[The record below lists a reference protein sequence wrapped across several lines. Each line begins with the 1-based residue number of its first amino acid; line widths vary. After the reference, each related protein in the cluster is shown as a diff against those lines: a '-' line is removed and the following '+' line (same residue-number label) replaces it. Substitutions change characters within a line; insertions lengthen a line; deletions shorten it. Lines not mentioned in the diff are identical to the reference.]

1 MKLRT
6 QQSGI
11 RVYSLHVRTMI
22 LAGIISAGVIGS
34 SGYAADPAAAKTK
47 REGMAWTGDPTP
59 LIWVSTYTKAPPTI
73 DGKMDVAW
81 RAAKPLTVMVREA
94 LGGDYPKPVVLR
106 ALHTDDAF
114 YMLAQWSDDTKSD
127 MRDPYVWN
135 STTKQYDRPSKPDD
149 QFAIE
154 FPIKGDFAISMMT
167 VMREFTADVWHWKA
181 GRGNPKGWVDDKT
194 HVISQRPVPHAK
206 MHRLH
211 GGRTVYIA
219 RVMDA
224 GKPSYTVRPAPTS
237 KQGDTVNSFEHK
249 EPPTGSLADV
259 RGKGLHNGKGWVLEI
274 SRKFKTGHSD
284 DAVIDPT
291 RDNVCAIAVLNDEL
305 NEEHSVSTLITLR
318 FVGGPASKGAASSWN
333 FDSGR
338 ELPPGWKV
346 AATNPRGD
354 LAEWKVVAD
363 DQAPSAPNV
372 LTITRIK
379 DGFRGVFNLF
389 WTPKVSFQDGT
400 IELKLRANTGEV
412 DQGGG
417 PIWRV
422 KDANNYYIARY
433 NPLERNFRLYCVKNG
448 ARRILDDARGISI
461 KAGEWFTI
469 KIVHK
474 GEKIEGW
481 LNGKK
486 LLEARDR
493 TFREAGGVGFWT
505 KADAATSFDGLTVK
519 PDRPTGDA
527 TAPVSMSIAAGR
539 RG

>member
-1 MKLRT
+1 MKLQT
-6 QQSGI
+6 QQNDIG
-11 RVYSLHVRTMI
+11 VYSLHVRTMI
-22 LAGIISAGVIGS
+22 LVAIFSIGAVGS
-34 SGYAADPAAAKTK
+34 SAYAADSAAAEKK
-47 REGMAWTGDPTP
+47 QEGMAWTGDPTP
-59 LIWVSTYTKAPPTI
+59 LIWVSTYTKAQPTI
-73 DGKMDVAW
+73 DGKMDDVW
-81 RAAKPLTVMVREA
+81 RSAKPLTVMVREA
-94 LGGDYPKPVVLR
+94 MGGDHPKPVVLR

-135 STTKQYDRPSKPDD
+135 SKTKQYDRPSKPDD

-194 HVISQRPVPHAK
+194 HVISQRPVPHGK

-237 KQGDTVNSFEHK
+237 KQEDTVNSFEHK
-249 EPPTGSLADV
+249 EPPTESLADV

-274 SRKFKTGHSD
+274 SRKFNTGHSD
-284 DAVIDPT
+284 DAIIDPT

-305 NEEHSVSTLITLR
+305 YEEHSVSTLITLR
-318 FVGGPASKGAASSWN
+318 FVGGPTSKEAAPSWN
-333 FDSGR
+333 FDSSR
-338 ELPPGWKV
+338 EFPPGWKA
-346 AATNPRGD
+346 AATNPRDD

-363 DQAPSAPNV
+363 DQAPSVPNV
-372 LTITRIK
+372 LTISRIK
-379 DGFRGVFNLF
+379 DGSGGVFNLF

-400 IELKLRANTGEV
+400 IELNLRANTGEE

-433 NPLERNFRLYCVKNG
+433 NPLERNFRLYSVKNG
-448 ARRILDDARGISI
+448 ARKTLDDAGGISI

-486 LLEARDR
+486 LLEATDQ

-505 KADAATSFDGLTVK
+505 KADAATSFDNLSVK
-519 PDRPTGDA
+519 PAR
-527 TAPVSMSIAAGR
+527 
-539 RG
+539 